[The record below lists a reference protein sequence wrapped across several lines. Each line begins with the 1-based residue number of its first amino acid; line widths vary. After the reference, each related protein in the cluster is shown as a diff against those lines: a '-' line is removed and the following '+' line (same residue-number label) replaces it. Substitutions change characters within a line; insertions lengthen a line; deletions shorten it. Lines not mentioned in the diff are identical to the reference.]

1 MAKGKIIKD
10 GDDLTKFGIKNGMT
24 MMMMGTA
31 EEHGLRE
38 PAQPTQ
44 FIEDMTPEQRA
55 RAMNEKAAIV
65 MPAGLENLGN
75 TCYMNSSVQCLKRV
89 NELKSAL
96 EAQ

>member
-31 EEHGLRE
+31 EEQGLRE

-44 FIEDMTPEQRA
+44 FIEDMTPE
-55 RAMNEKAAIV
+55 
-65 MPAGLENLGN
+65 
-75 TCYMNSSVQCLKRV
+75 
-89 NELKSAL
+89 
-96 EAQ
+96 